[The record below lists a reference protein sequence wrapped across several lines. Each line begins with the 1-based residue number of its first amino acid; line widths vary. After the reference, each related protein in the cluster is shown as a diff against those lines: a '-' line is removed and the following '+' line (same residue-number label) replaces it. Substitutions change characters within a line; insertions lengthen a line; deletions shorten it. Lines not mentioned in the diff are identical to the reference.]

1 MESLDI
7 VFYLFLLSNEWKF
20 NGNKE
25 IMDFIIPTMTK
36 MFFSSFITYLHYILV
51 I

>member
-7 VFYLFLLSNEWKF
+7 VFYLFLWSNEWKF

-25 IMDFIIPTMTK
+25 IMDFIIPNYDQNII
-36 MFFSSFITYLHYILV
+36 F
-51 I
+51 